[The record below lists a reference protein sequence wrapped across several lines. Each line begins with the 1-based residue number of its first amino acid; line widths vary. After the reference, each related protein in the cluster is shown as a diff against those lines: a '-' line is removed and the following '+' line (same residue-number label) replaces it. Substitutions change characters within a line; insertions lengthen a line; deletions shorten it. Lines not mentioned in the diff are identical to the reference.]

1 MVRPVAPVTIIQP
14 DDLADDEWDRIM
26 AADATSAAPSLA
38 IGVHVSD
45 ASGGLWEVW
54 DSRVTAHDFAIYL
67 GRAIP
72 ITGPGGA
79 TVILTTDLVGY
90 LERHR
95 RSPDLI
101 DLPISATT
109 VKRLRRV
116 LGHNWY
122 EDGERWWLQRM
133 RDLETL
139 TSADFAVKHGVK
151 VEAVTYARL
160 NLLGPR
166 QRPAGWWRD
175 PATADLILSAQS
187 RIYVAQMLDICASAV
202 GRYRTMLRKER
213 GEPMEDAA
221 IRERIRQTKI
231 GLPAHP
237 NTKEAL
243 REAASRPKSPEW
255 RAALSERNRERGR
268 PALWSERDWTP
279 EEDAQ
284 LGTAPDRV
292 VAGRL
297 GRSINGVRCRRQSLR
312 IVAYKA
318 GTS

>member
-1 MVRPVAPVTIIQP
+1 MV
-14 DDLADDEWDRIM
+14 
-26 AADATSAAPSLA
+26 S
-38 IGVHVSD
+38 
-45 ASGGLWEVW
+45 
-54 DSRVTAHDFAIYL
+54 
-67 GRAIP
+67 
-72 ITGPGGA
+72 
-79 TVILTTDLVGY
+79 Y

-122 EDGERWWLQRM
+122 EDGERWWLHRM
-133 RDLETL
+133 HDLETL
-139 TSADFAVKHGVK
+139 TTADFAVKHGVK

-166 QRPAGWWRD
+166 QRPAGWWHD
-175 PATADLILSAQS
+175 PAVADLILSAQP

-202 GRYRTMLRKER
+202 GKYRTMLRRER
-213 GEPMEDAA
+213 GESMDDAA
-221 IRERIRQTKI
+221 IRERIRHAKT

-237 NTKEAL
+237 NTKAAL
-243 REAASRPKSPEW
+243 REAASRPKSAEW
-255 RAALSERNRERGR
+255 RTALSERNRERGR
-268 PALWSERDWTP
+268 PASWSARDWTP

-292 VAGRL
+292 VADRL
-297 GRSINGVRCRRQSLR
+297 GRPINGVRCRRQELR
-312 IVAYKA
+312 IGAYKA
-318 GTS
+318 RTP